1 MIRELTG
8 RRIHLALRSLATLAP
23 AALLACATLPAAE
36 RSPASPAADAHK
48 RVEAV
53 NGAVTSANA
62 LASDAG
68 RAMLRAGGNAID
80 AAVAASF
87 AIGVVEP
94 QMSGLGGSGSML
106 IWQQAEAATDYLD
119 FYAAQHAPSFRG
131 RTSDAARTPDMRIV
145 AVPGMVAGLL
155 EAHARYG
162 TLPIETVMAPAIR
175 LAEDGFPIG
184 QILAQ
189 FIQSDSAKLHQFGAS
204 HTRMWPNGEALPPGA
219 VIRNPELA
227 RTLRAV
233 AARGRSGF
241 YQGDV
246 ASAVV
251 AAMNAGGHPI
261 TLAAFGEYEPQWK
274 RPLCATYRGRTV
286 LSAAPPQTGAQVI
299 HTLKLLEPH
308 DLAAA
313 GLPTRSARAFDIL
326 VSALRVAMTDNR
338 STNDDPRWRDVPA
351 HGRTT
356 EAFADLRRPLVGT
369 GRAPPSIETV
379 AAAPYEDAAPPAACA
394 PLSPWSSASVDVGAV
409 RGLPGAEG
417 GVPGADGGLPGVA
430 PQPDAG
436 GETTHISVVDAAGN
450 AVALTQTNSTT
461 FGSGA
466 WVEGFFLNDSGYRFN
481 ETTVNAPAGVEWRT
495 RTSTIAPTIVLE
507 DGRVRLVTGAPGAGR
522 IPTEIVQTMVYV
534 LDYGM
539 DPLDALKVPRVF
551 PSPVNPS
558 VQLEHGFAPALL
570 REIRE
575 MGYDPVAQSS
585 SYARLYMIVRQGDRW
600 IAVADPRHDGEPRGY

>member
-1 MIRELTG
+1 M
-8 RRIHLALRSLATLAP
+8 LRSLATLAP
-23 AALLACATLPAAE
+23 AALIACATMPAAAPP
-36 RSPASPAADAHK
+36 STSTTADAHK
-48 RVEAV
+48 RVEAM

-68 RAMLRAGGNAID
+68 LAMLRAGGNAID
-80 AAVAASF
+80 AAVATSF

-106 IWQQAEAATDYLD
+106 IWLQAEAATDYLD
-119 FYAAQHAPSFRG
+119 FYAAQHAPSFHG
-131 RTSDAARTPDMRIV
+131 RTGDAARSPDMRIV

-189 FIQSDSAKLHQFGAS
+189 FIVSDSAKLHQFPAS
-204 HTRMWPNGEALPPGA
+204 HTRMWPNGVALPPGA
-219 VIRNPELA
+219 VIRNPQLA
-227 RTLRAV
+227 RTLRAI
-233 AARGRSGF
+233 AARGRAGF

-261 TLAAFGEYEPQWK
+261 TLAAFDGYEPQWK

-286 LSAAPPQTGAQVI
+286 LSAAPPQTGAQLI

-308 DLAAA
+308 DLPAA
-313 GLPTRSARAFDIL
+313 GLPTQSARAFDIL

-338 STNDDPRWRDVPA
+338 STNDDPRWRAVPA

-356 EAFADLRRPLVGT
+356 EAFAALRRPLVGT
-369 GRAPPSIETV
+369 GRAPASIETV
-379 AAAPYEDAAPPAACA
+379 AASPYEDSAPPPACA
-394 PLSPWSSASVDVGAV
+394 PLDPWTSASLDAGSM
-409 RGLPGAEG
+409 
-417 GVPGADGGLPGVA
+417 
-430 PQPDAG
+430 PDMPAMPDHASQTETG
-436 GETTHISVVDAAGN
+436 GETTHISVVDASGN

-466 WVEGFFLNDSGYRFN
+466 WVEGFFLNDSGYRFSD
-481 ETTVNAPAGVEWRT
+481 TTVTAPAGVEWRT

-539 DPLDALKVPRVF
+539 DPLAALKVPRVF
-551 PSPVNPS
+551 PSPVNRS

-585 SYARLYMIVRQGDRW
+585 SYARLYMIVRQGNRW